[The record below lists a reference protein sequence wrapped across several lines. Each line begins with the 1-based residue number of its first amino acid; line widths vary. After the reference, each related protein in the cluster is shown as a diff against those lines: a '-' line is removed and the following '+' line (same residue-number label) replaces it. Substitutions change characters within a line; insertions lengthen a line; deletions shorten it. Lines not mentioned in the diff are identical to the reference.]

1 MEDRGNPLTT
11 IKKRFKFPEGAGG
24 LSTKVV

>member
-24 LSTKVV
+24 LSMEVV